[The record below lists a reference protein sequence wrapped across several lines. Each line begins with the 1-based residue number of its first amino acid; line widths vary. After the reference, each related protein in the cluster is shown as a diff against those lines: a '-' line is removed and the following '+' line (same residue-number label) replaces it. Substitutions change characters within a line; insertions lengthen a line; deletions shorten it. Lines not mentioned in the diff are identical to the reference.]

1 MERSF
6 ERDFR
11 ALGEIF
17 DFADVFADAH
27 DLNHS
32 LKYSVN
38 LIVEELFTNMVRHN
52 AGGGRAIRIGLSA
65 GTEGVEIVLVD
76 EDVEPWDPSTV
87 PEAAVDRPIG
97 ERKAGGL
104 GLHLV
109 RALAD
114 KIEYDYTDRRMKVTV
129 IKHWERGHVRGTAD
143 G

>member
-17 DFADVFADAH
+17 DFADRFADAH
-27 DLNHS
+27 GLNHS
-32 LKYSVN
+32 LKHSVN

-52 AGGGRAIRIGLSA
+52 IGGGASIRIGLKA
-65 GTEGVEIVLVD
+65 EDGRLRIVLVD
-76 EDVEPWDPSTV
+76 ENVDPWDPSQV
-87 PEAAVDRPIG
+87 PVVPVDRPIE
-97 ERKAGGL
+97 ERRPGGL

-114 KIEYDYTDRRMKVTV
+114 QIEYDYKDRRMKVTV
-129 IKHWERGHVRGTAD
+129 IKNLER
-143 G
+143 